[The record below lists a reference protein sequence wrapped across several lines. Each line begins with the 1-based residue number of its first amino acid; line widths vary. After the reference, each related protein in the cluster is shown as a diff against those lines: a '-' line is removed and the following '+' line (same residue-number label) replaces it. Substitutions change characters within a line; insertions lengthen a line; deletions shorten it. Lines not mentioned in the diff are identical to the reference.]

1 MTAQVSTAVDAPD
14 PFTDPRPLKVCV
26 VLPAYYAAKTLEAT
40 LKRLRKR
47 SDPEVILV
55 DDASTDDTINV
66 ARRLGIRTYQHDR
79 NRGYGGNQKTC
90 YRLALEETDADVI
103 VMLHPDN
110 QYDGALIPSLVG
122 FIEGDVVDI
131 VLGSRIRR
139 REEVLAG
146 GMPPIKYVA
155 NRFLTIIENVVLGLN
170 LPEYH
175 TGYRAY
181 HRRVLEALNFDACS
195 DDFVFDQHFLI
206 QARAHGFRIGAVP
219 VPTHY
224 GPESSSIPLGR
235 STKYAFGTLIALWRY
250 LLFRAGWRSQSLF
263 RAKTAKPASSV
274 AAE

>member
-1 MTAQVSTAVDAPD
+1 LSNHFPEVQDLS
-14 PFTDPRPLKVCV
+14 VCV
-26 VLPAYYAAKTLEAT
+26 VLPAYHAAKTLRAT
-40 LKRLRKR
+40 LDRLPPGACQ
-47 SDPEVILV
+47 DIILV
-55 DDASTDDTINV
+55 DDASTDDTIDV
-66 ARRLGIRTYQHDR
+66 ARQLGIKVHRHSE

-90 YRLALEETDADVI
+90 YRLALETPADIV

-110 QYDGALIPSLVG
+110 QYDGALVPYMTG
-122 FIEGDVVDI
+122 FIKADVVDI

-146 GMPPIKYVA
+146 GMPLIKYVA

-181 HRRVLEALNFDACS
+181 HRRVLETVNFEACS
-195 DDFVFDQHFLI
+195 DDFVFDQHFLV
-206 QARAHGFRIGAVP
+206 QARAHGLRIGAVP

-235 STKYAFGTLIALWRY
+235 STRYAFGTLVALGRY
-250 LLFRAGWRSQSLF
+250 VLYRAGWRSQPLF
-263 RAKTAKPASSV
+263 RLRSIAHS
-274 AAE
+274 AAL

>member
-1 MTAQVSTAVDAPD
+1 LSNHFPEVQDLS
-14 PFTDPRPLKVCV
+14 VCV
-26 VLPAYYAAKTLEAT
+26 VLPAYHAAKTLQAT
-40 LKRLRKR
+40 LDRLP
-47 SDPEVILV
+47 SGACHDIILV
-55 DDASTDDTINV
+55 DDASMDETIEV
-66 ARRLGIRTYQHDR
+66 ARSLGIKVHRHAV

-90 YRLALEETDADVI
+90 YRLALETDAEIV

-110 QYDGALIPSLVG
+110 QYDGALVPYMTG
-122 FIEGDVVDI
+122 FIKADVVDI

-139 REEVLAG
+139 REEVIAG

-155 NRFLTIIENVVLGLN
+155 NRFLTILENMVLGLN

-181 HRRVLEALNFDACS
+181 HRRVLEKVNFEACS
-195 DDFVFDQHFLI
+195 DDFVFDQQFLV

-235 STKYAFGTLIALWRY
+235 STKYGLGTLVALGRY
-250 LLFRAGWRSQSLF
+250 VLYRTGWRSQELF
-263 RAKTAKPASSV
+263 QRRPLSV
-274 AAE
+274 ATRHSTAR

>member
-1 MTAQVSTAVDAPD
+1 MTIAATSLNQSFAVVQTPS
-14 PFTDPRPLKVCV
+14 VCV
-26 VLPAYYAAKTLEAT
+26 VLPAYHAASTLEAT
-40 LKRLRKR
+40 LVRLPPG
-47 SDPEVILV
+47 SCQHVILV
-55 DDASTDDTINV
+55 DDASTDDTVDV
-66 ARRLGIRTYQHDR
+66 ARRLGIQVHRHAE

-90 YRLALEETDADVI
+90 YRLALETDSDVV

-110 QYDGALIPSLVG
+110 QYDGALVPYMVG
-122 FIEGDVVDI
+122 FIAADVVDV

-155 NRFLTIIENVVLGLN
+155 NRMLTILENVVLGMN

-181 HRRVLEALNFDACS
+181 HRRVLETIDFERCS
-195 DDFVFDQHFLI
+195 DDFVFDQHFLV
-206 QARAHGFRIGAVP
+206 QTRVHGFRVGSVP

-235 STKYAFGTLIALWRY
+235 STKYALGTLMTLVRY
-250 LLFRAGWRSQSLF
+250 VLYRAGWRAQALF
-263 RAKTAKPASSV
+263 QRRPRHAVRS
-274 AAE
+274 